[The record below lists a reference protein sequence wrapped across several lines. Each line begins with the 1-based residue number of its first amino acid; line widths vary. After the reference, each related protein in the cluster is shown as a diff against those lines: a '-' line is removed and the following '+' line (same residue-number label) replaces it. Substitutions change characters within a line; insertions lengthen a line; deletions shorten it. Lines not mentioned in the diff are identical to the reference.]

1 MVRQLRL
8 NENLAGVKAG
18 EQEARQNLEDANLKE
33 REAREQLNNVQAR
46 IDREEA
52 DQRRLRTETESAE
65 QTCASMAARSKQFT
79 MLAEEARERAQV
91 AEDRLGTLRSS
102 RDEARALL
110 ELHRKDDT
118 AAEQAVD
125 DAHEAHREA
134 ATHAEAA
141 RRTLAATVRELDE
154 SIKRRQIWVERREKR
169 QAEQKHA
176 EESRSANQDRLNLA
190 ETMMDKRRSESAE
203 ANQHA
208 EAAVAARQEAESA
221 REIPRQG
228 SIEAEKELQHV
239 EGMLARIGLE
249 REHLQESIRTEE
261 TFQLEDIAASAAEF
275 QPKNTDDSDRASR
288 EERLATVR
296 KEIRALGHINLDA
309 IQEEQEL
316 DENNEKLIEQVAD
329 LESTIVRLTELIERL
344 DTESRTMF
352 GDAFERIR
360 DHFAGEDGMFRQLF
374 GGGSAQLELVPTES
388 GEIDLLE
395 SGIEIRATLPKAASC
410 AFSTIRWRK
419 NHDGRRFGY
428 GHLPFEPKSSLCA

>member
-18 EQEARQNLEDANLKE
+18 EQEARQNLENANLKE
-33 REAREQLNNVQAR
+33 REAREQLNSVQAR

-91 AEDRLGTLRSS
+91 AEDRLGTLRSA

-110 ELHRKDDT
+110 EIHRKDDT

-141 RRTLAATVRELDE
+141 RRTLAATARELDE

-190 ETMMDKRRSESAE
+190 ETMMEKRRSESAE

-228 SIEAEKELQHV
+228 SIEGRKNFSTLKECWL
-239 EGMLARIGLE
+239 GLVLSE
-249 REHLQESIRTEE
+249 N
-261 TFQLEDIAASAAEF
+261 TFR
-275 QPKNTDDSDRASR
+275 RASK
-288 EERLATVR
+288 R
-296 KEIRALGHINLDA
+296 KKPSNWKTSLPQPRNSNPKTLM
-309 IQEEQEL
+309 IQ
-316 DENNEKLIEQVAD
+316 
-329 LESTIVRLTELIERL
+329 IERAVKNGSPPSAKKSERW
-344 DTESRTMF
+344 DTSIWMPF
-352 GDAFERIR
+352 
-360 DHFAGEDGMFRQLF
+360 
-374 GGGSAQLELVPTES
+374 
-388 GEIDLLE
+388 
-395 SGIEIRATLPKAASC
+395 K
-410 AFSTIRWRK
+410 K
-419 NHDGRRFGY
+419 NKNWMKTTRN
-428 GHLPFEPKSSLCA
+428 